1 MQKLKHRTWL
11 CNNEI
16 CITYKSLH
24 ILKTSA
30 LLRKWRPCQVSEYL
44 TMYRLREIGPQL
56 LEKKKK
62 EVVLYI
68 FDIMFFY
75 QVKLTHAS
83 L

>member
-1 MQKLKHRTWL
+1 
-11 CNNEI
+11 
-16 CITYKSLH
+16 
-24 ILKTSA
+24 
-30 LLRKWRPCQVSEYL
+30 
-44 TMYRLREIGPQL
+44 MYRLREIGPQL

-83 L
+83 LWRTLQWNMYIVQGFLIWKPQDILT